1 MKQSGAERSLLK
13 ETAHE
18 HKKQL
23 SVRDLRE
30 KRAQQYCVICGRGGR
45 IEYRA
50 SRRGTAKVAPA
61 LCRRSKLTDV
71 QKQGVPRETTLQSAD
86 DLPVTCR

>member
-23 SVRDLRE
+23 SVRDLGR
-30 KRAQQYCVICGRGGR
+30 KGRSGTVICGRSGR
-45 IEYRA
+45 IGYRA

-61 LCRRSKLTDV
+61 VCRRSKPTDV
-71 QKQGVPRETTLQSAD
+71 QKQGVPRETTLQTAV